1 MPSNIK
7 LIVEGKADN
16 KFLLDLSAS
25 LGTTLT
31 KDNFVV
37 TGGYCSNW
45 VELNS
50 SNIKKAQA
58 ENFNPVLILD
68 ANGNYGNRK
77 ADIDSQLL
85 KAGLGGTPYFILPN
99 NGANGNLE
107 NLLIHCTNPIHS
119 SIMNCFDNYY
129 NCLIGYNQPDLK
141 SKIYSYADALI
152 PFADKKKAKEEN
164 RDYNDANI
172 WNLTT
177 PELDPLKIF
186 LQTHL

>member
-1 MPSNIK
+1 MSLIK
-7 LIVEGKADN
+7 IIVEGKADF

-25 LGTTLT
+25 LGTVLT

-58 ENFNPVLILD
+58 ENFKPVLILD

-77 ADIDSQLL
+77 DEIDSQLL
-85 KAGLGGTPYFILPN
+85 KAGLGGIPYFILPN

-107 NLLIHCTNPIHS
+107 NLLLNCTNPAHS
-119 SIMNCFDNYY
+119 SIMECFDNYY
-129 NCLIGYNQPDLK
+129 NCLNKYHQPDLK
-141 SKIYSYADALI
+141 SKVYSYVDALLPI
-152 PFADKKKAKEEN
+152 ADKKKAREEN
-164 RDYNDANI
+164 RDYNDINI
-172 WNLTT
+172 WNLAT
-177 PELDPLKIF
+177 PELDPLKNF
-186 LQTHL
+186 LQAHL